1 MAKVIEYCNLQE
13 ENRCGYVISTK
24 MKNIWNI
31 QLEMLQKL
39 IEVCQKYDLKIFAAG
54 GTMLGA
60 VRHKGYIPWDDDID
74 IDMLRPDYDKLLSI
88 AAQEFKAP
96 YFFQTAYSD
105 EGYYRGHAQL
115 RYDNTTAI
123 LKSEP
128 YVQFNQGIFIDIFVL
143 DALPSNLQIRE
154 NLIEQTQQIL
164 NFLWIRRYPHLRI
177 LHPIRLM
184 KLYKRM
190 KGKTNWSDR
199 MLYKY
204 FEDLF
209 RKNSISESEE
219 IAPLTLDPLNKRFYR
234 KKEWY
239 QDVIYMPFEYIQ
251 IPVSTRYEDILR
263 KQYGPDYMTPKQAPT
278 LHGDVILD
286 SNCPY
291 KEYLQDLKLSPFNF
305 LLQKI
310 KYKIY
315 KWMVH

>member
-1 MAKVIEYCNLQE
+1 MAKIIEYCNLKE
-13 ENRCGYVISTK
+13 ENRNGYIVPAK

-74 IDMLRPDYDKLLSI
+74 IDMLRPDYDKLLSV

-115 RYDNTTAI
+115 RHDDTTAI

-128 YVQFNQGIFIDIFVL
+128 YAKFHQGIFIDIFVM

-164 NFLWIRRYPHLRI
+164 SFLWIRRYPHLRI
-177 LHPIRLM
+177 LHISHPTRLM
-184 KLYKRM
+184 KLYKKM
-190 KGKTNWSDR
+190 KGKTNWSDHR
-199 MLYKY
+199 LYRY

-209 RKNSISESEE
+209 RKNSITETEE
-219 IAPLTLDPLNKRFYR
+219 IAPLAFAPLNKRFYR

-239 QDVIYMPFEYIQ
+239 QDVIYIPFENMQ
-251 IPVSTRYEDILR
+251 IPVSTHYDDILK
-263 KQYGPDYMTPKQAPT
+263 KQYGPNYMTPMQIPT
-278 LHGDVILD
+278 LHGDVIMD
-286 SNCPY
+286 PNRSY
-291 KEYLQDLKLSPFNF
+291 KEYLKEQKSSVLSF
-305 LLQKI
+305 LLRAI
-310 KYKIY
+310 KNKIY
-315 KWMVH
+315 K